1 MPPPSAD
8 PRDPAPLAPMP
19 VNQVRGEAGVA
30 TVWGI
35 AWIFVCLSIGWLG
48 LVATMVVASQH
59 HVDAAAELASLSGAA
74 RLQRGGDACALADR
88 VAADNDVEVSLC
100 SVEGADVVVE
110 VSDALA
116 LPFGLDGRLVAR
128 SRAGPD

>member
-8 PRDPAPLAPMP
+8 RTDPARPDSAAAR
-19 VNQVRGEAGVA
+19 QVRAEAGVA
-30 TVWGI
+30 TVWGV

-48 LVATMVVASQH
+48 LVAAMVVAGQH

-74 RLQRGGDACALADR
+74 RLQRGGDACELAGV
-88 VAADNDVEVSLC
+88 VAADNDVEVTSC
-100 SVEGADVVVE
+100 AVEGSDVVVA
-110 VSDALA
+110 VATSVA
-116 LPFGLDGRLVAR
+116 LPFGLDGRLVAV